1 MHHRGL
7 HLLQFCVLRMVM
19 WINWIVGGPVVCD
32 EEGPAPPITVIL
44 VAAMENVGVKEES
57 ITSPHLNIHQGKHL
71 SRNCFSITYI
81 EAKKLNLAI
90 I

>member
-1 MHHRGL
+1 
-7 HLLQFCVLRMVM
+7 M

-32 EEGPAPPITVIL
+32 EEGPAPPVTVVLIT
-44 VAAMENVGVKEES
+44 AMENVRVEKES
-57 ITSPHLNIHQGKHL
+57 ITSLHLNIHQGKYL
-71 SRNCFSITYI
+71 SRNCFNITYI